1 MTRAERIRNFPK
13 TGWHNLLAR
22 HLMAL
27 TKRPAATQF
36 IGYPTQTV
44 LHLLFVGEWYVYW
57 GGRSVAQNR
66 HVVARDQRFAYDF
79 LILGS
84 GSQGQSYRGTGEN
97 NTDYYCFG
105 LPIYAPANGTVV
117 KVENDLP
124 DTTPGEMN
132 PKAGLGNCAILNHGR
147 NEFSFLSHFRC
158 GTVVVRSGDEVHC
171 GQMLAQCGNS
181 GNSSE
186 PHLHFHLQDASTLF
200 RRDGLP
206 AVFVEYFADG
216 KPVARG
222 EPAARQTVRSQ
233 RELSSQ

>member
-171 GQMLAQCGNS
+171 GANAGAMRKQWQLVRAA
-181 GNSSE
+181 SS
-186 PHLHFHLQDASTLF
+186 LSFARHFHSLPGRWLARSF
-200 RRDGLP
+200 RRIFRPWKTGCT
-206 AVFVEYFADG
+206 
-216 KPVARG
+216 RG
-222 EPAARQTVRSQ
+222 TCRTTN
-233 RELSSQ
+233 REESA